1 MEHIYS
7 IAEKHELYAPNVPVT
22 GGGLF
27 TLDYAREHRTELEK
41 VYGMLA
47 DEQSRRCLLYTSV
60 SGCGFEGS
68 DKDLSTLN
76 LKSLNPGADDDNTI
90 RITAGGKTVTVNFK
104 GRNRAELQLSLIH
117 I

>member
-27 TLDYAREHRTELEK
+27 TLDYAREHSTELEK

-47 DEQSRRCLLYTSV
+47 DEQSRRVFENVIRYKLSGRINLLKECESPEEEMYDLLRIGAQETYVDLGAYS
-60 SGCGFEGS
+60 SSAGC
-68 DKDLSTLN
+68 
-76 LKSLNPGADDDNTI
+76 I
-90 RITAGGKTVTVNFK
+90 
-104 GRNRAELQLSLIH
+104 
-117 I
+117 